1 MLRIKSLMWKLLV
14 NNVKLLEI
22 SLSTTENDIS
32 KYDKLYRQE
41 KTKVKSATDLEGKF
55 RAELLKIKSENNL

>member
-1 MLRIKSLMWKLLV
+1 MWKLLV
-14 NNVKLLEI
+14 NNVKLLAN